1 MHSCRFRRKVRT
13 MTSNTLQVACCVVG
27 GGPAGMMAGLLL
39 ARAGVRVLVLEKHGD
54 FLRDFRGDTVHPSTL
69 EILDELGLYEKFLQ
83 RPHTKAYR
91 VRGRF
96 GNLETTFADFTHLPT
111 RAKFV
116 ALMPQWDFLD
126 FLAAEARRYPS
137 FDLRM
142 DAEAT
147 ALRIADRKVI
157 GAEVRTP
164 QGQLDVVCDLVLGCD
179 GRHSTVRR
187 ESGLP
192 VQDLGAPMD
201 VLWFRLSRKAAD
213 PDEPVGSFGAGHIL
227 VGINRGDYWQCGFVI
242 AKGTLEAV
250 RAQGLDTIRGAIARL
265 APFLAD
271 RTGEIRSFDDFK
283 QLTVGVDRLTTWHKP
298 GVLCI
303 GDAAHTMSPIGGVGI
318 NLAVQDAVAAA
329 NILGRPLRERRLTDA
344 DLASV
349 QARRQRPT
357 QIVQWLQVQIQKRV
371 ISGIL
376 GSARQPAPPLPLRL
390 IARYPALARVPARL
404 LGLGYRREHVT
415 DAGR

>member
-1 MHSCRFRRKVRT
+1 
-13 MTSNTLQVACCVVG
+13 
-27 GGPAGMMAGLLL
+27 MMAGLLL
-39 ARAGVRVLVLEKHGD
+39 ARAGVSVLVLEKHAD

-69 EILDELGLYEKFLQ
+69 EILDQLGLYDAFLQ

-91 VRGRF
+91 LRGRF
-96 GNLETTFADFTHLPT
+96 GSLETTFADFTHLPT

-126 FLAAEARRYPS
+126 FLAAEARRYPL

-142 DAEAT
+142 NAEVT
-147 ALRIADRKVI
+147 ALRTTDGKVDGAD
-157 GAEVRTP
+157 VRTQ
-164 QGQLDVVCDLVLGCD
+164 QGRLEVTCALVLGCD

-187 ESGLP
+187 EAGLQ

-201 VLWFRLSRKAAD
+201 VLWFRLTRKPTD
-213 PDEPVGSFGAGHIL
+213 PDETVGSFGAGHIL

-250 RAQGLDTIRGAIARL
+250 KAQGLDAVRGAITEL

-271 RTGEIRSFDDFK
+271 RTAEILGFDDFK
-283 QLTVGVDRLTTWHKP
+283 QLTVGVDRLIAWHRP

-329 NILGRPLRERRLTDA
+329 NILARPLCEGRLTDA

-349 QARRQRPT
+349 EARRLLPT
-357 QIVQWLQVQIQKRV
+357 RIVQALQVQIQKRV
-371 ISGIL
+371 ISGVL
-376 GSARQPAPPLPLRL
+376 GSTRQPDPPLPLRL
-390 IARYPALARVPARL
+390 IARYPALARIPARL

-415 DAGR
+415 AGTARQRV

>member
-1 MHSCRFRRKVRT
+1 
-13 MTSNTLQVACCVVG
+13 MTTDKLQRACCIVG

-39 ARAGVRVLVLEKHGD
+39 ARAGVRVLVLEKHID
-54 FLRDFRGDTVHPSTL
+54 FLHDFRGDTVHPSTL
-69 EILDELGLYEKFLQ
+69 EILDQLGLYEKFLE

-91 VRGRF
+91 LRGRF
-96 GNLETTFADFTHLPT
+96 GSLETTFADFTYLPV

-126 FLAAEARRYPS
+126 FLAAEARRHPN

-142 DAEAT
+142 EAEVT
-147 ALRIADRKVI
+147 ALRTADGKVV
-157 GAEVRTP
+157 GADVRTP
-164 QGQLDVVCDLVLGCD
+164 EGRLDVLCDLVLGCD

-187 ESGLP
+187 EAGLR

-201 VLWFRLSRKAAD
+201 VLWFRLSRKATD
-213 PDEPVGSFGAGHIL
+213 PEEPVGSFGAGHIL
-227 VGINRGDYWQCGFVI
+227 VGINRGDCWQCGFVI
-242 AKGTLEAV
+242 AKGSLEAV
-250 RAQGLDTIRGAIARL
+250 KAQGVDTIRSAIVQL

-283 QLTVGVDRLTTWHKP
+283 QLTVGVDRLTKWHKP

-318 NLAVQDAVAAA
+318 NLAIQDAVAAA
-329 NILGRPLRERRLTDA
+329 NIVARPLRDRRLTDA

-349 QARRQRPT
+349 QARRKRPT
-357 QIVQWLQVQIQKRV
+357 QLVQYLQVQIQKRV
-371 ISGIL
+371 ISGVL
-376 GSARQPAPPLPLRL
+376 GSTAQPDPPLPLRL
-390 IARYPALARVPARL
+390 IARYPALARIPARL
-404 LGLGYRREHVT
+404 LGLGYRRERVMET
-415 DAGR
+415 GR

>member
-1 MHSCRFRRKVRT
+1 
-13 MTSNTLQVACCVVG
+13 MTTDTLQVACCIVG
-27 GGPAGMMAGLLL
+27 SGPAGMMAGLLL
-39 ARAGVRVLVLEKHGD
+39 ARAGVRVLVLEKHAD

-69 EILDELGLYEKFLQ
+69 EILDELGLYDAFLQ

-91 VRGRF
+91 LRGRF
-96 GNLETTFADFTHLPT
+96 GRLETTFADFTHLPT

-116 ALMPQWDFLD
+116 ALMPQWEFLD
-126 FLAAEARRYPS
+126 FLATEARRYPN

-142 DAEAT
+142 QAEAT
-147 ALRIADRKVI
+147 ALRTTDGKVV
-157 GAEVRTP
+157 GTDVRTL
-164 QGQLDVVCDLVLGCD
+164 QGRLEVMCDLVLGCD

-187 ESGLP
+187 EAGLQ

-201 VLWFRLSRKAAD
+201 VLWFRLSRKPTD

-250 RAQGLDTIRGAIARL
+250 KAQGLDTIRGAIALL

-271 RTGEIRSFDDFK
+271 RTSEILSFDDFR

-329 NILGRPLRERRLTDA
+329 NILARPLREGRLTDA
-344 DLASV
+344 DLGSV
-349 QARRQRPT
+349 QARRLRPT
-357 QIVQWLQVQIQKRV
+357 QIVQGLQVLIQRRV
-371 ISGIL
+371 ISGVL
-376 GSARQPAPPLPLRL
+376 GSTRQPDPPLPLRL
-390 IARYPALARVPARL
+390 IARYPILARIPARL
-404 LGLGYRREHVT
+404 LGLGYRRERVMEV
-415 DAGR
+415 GREMGTATGTASR

>member
-1 MHSCRFRRKVRT
+1 MTTDKRQVSC
-13 MTSNTLQVACCVVG
+13 CIVG

-39 ARAGVRVLVLEKHGD
+39 ARAGVPVLVLEKHGD

-69 EILDELGLYEKFLQ
+69 EILDQLGLYDAFLQ

-91 VRGRF
+91 LRGRF
-96 GNLETTFADFTHLPT
+96 GSLETTFADFTHLPT

-126 FLAAEARRYPS
+126 FLVTEARRYPN

-142 DAEAT
+142 QAEAT
-147 ALRIADRKVI
+147 ALRTADGKVV
-157 GAEVRTP
+157 GADVRTL
-164 QGQLDVVCDLVLGCD
+164 QGQLEVTCALVLGCD
-179 GRHSTVRR
+179 GRHSIVRR
-187 ESGLP
+187 EAGLP

-201 VLWFRLSRKAAD
+201 VLWFRLPRKRTD
-213 PDEPVGSFGAGHIL
+213 PEEPVGSFGAGHIL

-250 RAQGLDTIRGAIARL
+250 KAQGLDTIRGAIAQL
-265 APFLAD
+265 APFLAG
-271 RTGEIRSFDDFK
+271 RTDEILSFDDFR

-329 NILGRPLRERRLTDA
+329 NILARPLREGRLTDA
-344 DLASV
+344 VLAAV
-349 QARRQRPT
+349 QARRLRPT
-357 QIVQWLQVQIQKRV
+357 QIVQILQVQIQKRV
-371 ISGIL
+371 ISGVL
-376 GSARQPAPPLPLRL
+376 GSTTQPEPPLPLRL
-390 IARYPALARVPARL
+390 IARYPALARIPARL
-404 LGLGYRREHVT
+404 LGLGYRRERVKEV
-415 DAGR
+415 GR

>member
-1 MHSCRFRRKVRT
+1 MTTDKCQVSC
-13 MTSNTLQVACCVVG
+13 CIVG

-39 ARAGVRVLVLEKHGD
+39 ARAGVPVLVLEKHAD

-69 EILDELGLYEKFLQ
+69 EILDQLGLYDTFLQ

-91 VRGRF
+91 LRGRF
-96 GNLETTFADFTHLPT
+96 AGLETTFADFTHLPT
-111 RAKFV
+111 RAKFI

-126 FLAAEARRYPS
+126 FLAAEARRYPN

-142 DAEAT
+142 QAEAT
-147 ALRIADRKVI
+147 ALRTADGKVV
-157 GAEVRTP
+157 GADVRTL
-164 QGQLDVVCDLVLGCD
+164 QGQLEVTCALVLGCD
-179 GRHSTVRR
+179 GRHSIVRR
-187 ESGLP
+187 EAGLP
-192 VQDLGAPMD
+192 AQDLGAPMD
-201 VLWFRLSRKAAD
+201 VLWFRLSRKSTD
-213 PDEPVGSFGAGHIL
+213 PEETVGSFGAGHIL

-250 RAQGLDTIRGAIARL
+250 KAQGLDTIRGAIAQL
-265 APFLAD
+265 APFLAG
-271 RTGEIRSFDDFK
+271 RTDEILSFDDFR

-329 NILGRPLRERRLTDA
+329 NILARPLREARLTDA

-349 QARRQRPT
+349 QARRLRPT
-357 QIVQWLQVQIQKRV
+357 QIVQWLQVQIQQRV

-376 GSARQPAPPLPLRL
+376 GSTRQPDPPLPLRL
-390 IARYPALARVPARL
+390 IARYPALARIPARL
-404 LGLGYRREHVT
+404 LGLGYRRERVM
-415 DAGR
+415 

>member
-1 MHSCRFRRKVRT
+1 MTTDKCQVSC
-13 MTSNTLQVACCVVG
+13 CIVG

-39 ARAGVRVLVLEKHGD
+39 ARAGVPVLVLEKHAD

-69 EILDELGLYEKFLQ
+69 EILDQLGLYDTFLQ

-91 VRGRF
+91 LRGRF
-96 GNLETTFADFTHLPT
+96 AGLETTFADFTHLPT
-111 RAKFV
+111 RAKFI

-126 FLAAEARRYPS
+126 FLAAEARRYPN

-142 DAEAT
+142 QAEAT
-147 ALRIADRKVI
+147 ALRTADGKVV
-157 GAEVRTP
+157 GADVQTL
-164 QGQLDVVCDLVLGCD
+164 QGQLEVTCALVLGCD
-179 GRHSTVRR
+179 GRHSIVRR
-187 ESGLP
+187 EAGLP

-201 VLWFRLSRKAAD
+201 VLWFRLSRKSTD
-213 PDEPVGSFGAGHIL
+213 PEETVGSFGAGHIL

-242 AKGTLEAV
+242 AKDTLEAV
-250 RAQGLDTIRGAIARL
+250 KAQGLDTIRGAIAQL

-271 RTGEIRSFDDFK
+271 RTDEILSFDDFR

-329 NILGRPLRERRLTDA
+329 NILARPLREARLTDA

-349 QARRQRPT
+349 QARRLRPT
-357 QIVQWLQVQIQKRV
+357 QIVQWLQVQIQQRV
-371 ISGIL
+371 ISGVL
-376 GSARQPAPPLPLRL
+376 GSTRPPDPPLPLRL
-390 IARYPALARVPARL
+390 IARYPALARIPARV
-404 LGLGYRREHVT
+404 LGLGYRRERVM
-415 DAGR
+415 

>member
-1 MHSCRFRRKVRT
+1 MTTDKRQVSC
-13 MTSNTLQVACCVVG
+13 CIVG

-39 ARAGVRVLVLEKHGD
+39 ARAGVAVMVLEKHAD

-69 EILDELGLYEKFLQ
+69 EILDELGLYDRFLQ

-91 VRGRF
+91 LRGRF

-126 FLAAEARRYPS
+126 FLATEARRYS
-137 FDLRM
+137 NFDLRM
-142 DAEAT
+142 QAEVT
-147 ALRIADRKVI
+147 ALRTTDGKVVGAD
-157 GAEVRTP
+157 VRTL
-164 QGQLDVVCDLVLGCD
+164 QDRIEVTCDLVLGCD

-187 ESGLP
+187 EAGLQ

-201 VLWFRLSRKAAD
+201 VLWFRLPRKPTD
-213 PDEPVGSFGAGHIL
+213 PDETVGSFGAGHIL

-250 RAQGLDTIRGAIARL
+250 KAQGLDTIRSAIALL

-271 RTGEIRSFDDFK
+271 RTSEIVSFDDFR
-283 QLTVGVDRLTTWHKP
+283 QLTVGVDRLATWHKP

-329 NILGRPLRERRLTDA
+329 NILARPLREGRVTDA

-349 QARRQRPT
+349 QARRLRPT
-357 QIVQWLQVQIQKRV
+357 QIVQVLQVQIQKRV

-376 GSARQPAPPLPLRL
+376 GSTTQPEPPLPLRL
-390 IARYPALARVPARL
+390 IARYPALARIPARL
-404 LGLGYRREHVT
+404 LGLGYRRERVEEV
-415 DAGR
+415 GR

>member
-1 MHSCRFRRKVRT
+1 
-13 MTSNTLQVACCVVG
+13 MTTDTLQVACCIVG
-27 GGPAGMMAGLLL
+27 SGPAGMMAGLLL
-39 ARAGVRVLVLEKHGD
+39 ARAGVRVLVLEKHVD

-69 EILDELGLYEKFLQ
+69 EILDHLGLYEKFLE

-91 VRGRF
+91 LRGRF
-96 GNLETTFADFTHLPT
+96 GSLETTFADFTHLPV

-126 FLAAEARRYPS
+126 FLAAEARRHPN

-142 DAEAT
+142 
-147 ALRIADRKVI
+147 
-157 GAEVRTP
+157 GAEVTTLRTADGKVVGADVRTP
-164 QGQLDVVCDLVLGCD
+164 EGRLDVSCDLVLGCD

-187 ESGLP
+187 EAGLR

-201 VLWFRLSRKAAD
+201 VLWFRLSRQATD
-213 PDEPVGSFGAGHIL
+213 PEEPVGSFGAGHIL

-242 AKGTLEAV
+242 AKGSLEAV
-250 RAQGLDTIRGAIARL
+250 KAQGLDTIRGAIALL

-271 RTGEIRSFDDFK
+271 RTSEILSFDDFR

-303 GDAAHTMSPIGGVGI
+303 GDATHTMSPIGGVGI

-329 NILGRPLRERRLTDA
+329 NILARPLREGPLTDA
-344 DLASV
+344 DLGSV
-349 QARRQRPT
+349 QARRLRPT
-357 QIVQWLQVQIQKRV
+357 QIVQYLQVQIQKRV
-371 ISGIL
+371 ISGVL
-376 GSARQPAPPLPLRL
+376 GSTAQPYPPLPLRL
-390 IARYPALARVPARL
+390 IARYPALARIPARL
-404 LGLGYRREHVT
+404 LGLGYRREHVM